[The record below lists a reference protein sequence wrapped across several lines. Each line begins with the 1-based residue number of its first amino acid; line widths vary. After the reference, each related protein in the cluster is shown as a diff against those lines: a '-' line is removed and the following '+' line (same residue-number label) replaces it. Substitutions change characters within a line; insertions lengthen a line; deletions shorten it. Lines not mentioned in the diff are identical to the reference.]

1 MNRINDKGDYHF
13 VLRSHFVSLFHFL
26 WFKFKRF
33 IQEVFC
39 ENGTLKFPKKTNV
52 DLEKCFEGAHFTVVF
67 NIIKEELLHRNFKGL
82 YLLIYN
88 TTSFFLKRHF
98 KNWWHWGAFTINGWN
113 WGEKK
118 WYFHF
123 KSVKLYRFLNFC
135 FFRCLL
141 YLW

>member
-1 MNRINDKGDYHF
+1 MNRVNHKGDYLF
-13 VLRSHFVSLFHFL
+13 VLCSYFFSLFHFL

-67 NIIKEELLHRNFKGL
+67 NITKELTRIWKGL
-82 YLLIYN
+82 SWLIYN
-88 TTSFFLKRHF
+88 TTFFFLTKDISQ
-98 KNWWHWGAFTINGWN
+98 NWWHWGVFTFNRRK
-113 WGEKK
+113 WGGRK

-123 KSVKLYRFLNFC
+123 KSIRLYRSLNFC
-135 FFRCLL
+135 FLRCLL